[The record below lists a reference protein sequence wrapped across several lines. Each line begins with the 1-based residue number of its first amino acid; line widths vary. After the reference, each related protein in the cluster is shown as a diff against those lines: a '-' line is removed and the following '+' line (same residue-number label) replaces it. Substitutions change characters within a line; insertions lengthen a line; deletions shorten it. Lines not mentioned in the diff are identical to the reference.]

1 MWKNLIIPKMNPKLI
16 TQLSYLKKLKE
27 ECEICF
33 TRVELQNYYEYMDI
47 KHIHSSLQAEGT
59 KISED
64 DTRFIYENTMPSSN
78 VEMREF
84 KECLNLS
91 NAVRCMNNISG
102 TNPLTE
108 PVLLRLHEIL
118 GANILNTGLKNYAGV
133 YRDKKVEIGRGNYLT
148 AQVNQIDKLMKILF
162 EKMELIENPVVKAAW
177 FSYNLVSIHP
187 FIDFNGRL
195 SRLCES
201 YILLNAGYPVISLP
215 NSSSIRT
222 YMTLIRDGQE
232 AGDSI
237 NYPYIDFTIHRV
249 LNQLESMR
257 DLGSDDNNND
267 NEVNEF

>member
-1 MWKNLIIPKMNPKLI
+1 MWKNLIIPKMNPKLL
-16 TQLSYLKKLKE
+16 TQLSYLRKLKE

-33 TRVELQNYYEYMDI
+33 TRAELHNHYEYMNI

-64 DTRFIYENTMPSSN
+64 DTRFIYENIMPSSD

-91 NAVRCMNNISG
+91 NAVKCMNNISG
-102 TNPLTE
+102 SKPLTE
-108 PVLLRLHEIL
+108 STLLRLHEIL

-133 YRDKKVEIGRGNYLT
+133 YRDKRVEIGRGNYLT
-148 AQVNQIDKLMKILF
+148 AQVNQIYKLMKALF
-162 EKMELIENPVVKAAW
+162 EKMELIENPIVKAAW

-201 YILLNAGYPVISLP
+201 YILINAGYPVISLP
-215 NSSSIRT
+215 DSLSIRT
-222 YMTLIRDGQE
+222 YMSLIRDGQE
-232 AGDSI
+232 AGDPI

-249 LNQLESMR
+249 LNQLESIR
-257 DLGSDDNNND
+257 NLDSANGND
-267 NEVNEF
+267 NEVNKF